1 MGRIN
6 YQLQLRQSSVV
17 VQFKKWP
24 ALNKTWQL
32 YLMIMLCLVA
42 SLVQSNKNNGMV
54 RICLSLTLPLS
65 LSLFLA
71 LFKLGMPGR
80 NHFFIIYV
88 QLYNGHCQKKHAR
101 QTQTVKTWNSQV
113 KQAETLRP
121 TAIYSLYLYPTL
133 FFPLGSCISAMTA
146 GSALLFRTT
155 GQFLNSRLFRG
166 FRQRSITREFR
177 WG

>member
-1 MGRIN
+1 MVIA
-6 YQLQLRQSSVV
+6 
-17 VQFKKWP
+17 KK
-24 ALNKTWQL
+24 
-32 YLMIMLCLVA
+32 
-42 SLVQSNKNNGMV
+42 KN
-54 RICLSLTLPLS
+54 
-65 LSLFLA
+65 
-71 LFKLGMPGR
+71 
-80 NHFFIIYV
+80 
-88 QLYNGHCQKKHAR
+88 AR

-121 TAIYSLYLYPTL
+121 TTIYSLYPTL

-155 GQFLNSRLFRG
+155 GQFLNSRLFWG